1 MSQEAKISPEEK
13 VKIVEQVLH
22 WEISQAEA
30 ARQNGVSK
38 AAVREWIARY
48 QAEGPS
54 AFQLHEKPRVYTT
67 ELKLAAVRD
76 YLAGNESLL
85 EICKKYKI
93 RSKCQLRYWI
103 RVYNVYGDLDSIKH
117 LGGESCMNQ
126 GRDTTQEERIQI
138 ARESLSSGKNY
149 GAIAEKYN
157 VSYQQARSWTKKYEK
172 LGEAGLEDHRGQRT
186 RQQEPRTPEEEF
198 KRKIAQLEHENYLLK
213 VERDLLKKLNE
224 LERRDALDK

>member
-1 MSQEAKISPEEK
+1 
-13 VKIVEQVLH
+13 
-22 WEISQAEA
+22 
-30 ARQNGVSK
+30 
-38 AAVREWIARY
+38 
-48 QAEGPS
+48 
-54 AFQLHEKPRVYTT
+54 
-67 ELKLAAVRD
+67 
-76 YLAGNESLL
+76 
-85 EICKKYKI
+85 
-93 RSKCQLRYWI
+93 
-103 RVYNVYGDLDSIKH
+103 
-117 LGGESCMNQ
+117 MNQ

-172 LGEAGLEDHRGQRT
+172 LGEAGLEDRRGQRT